1 MVAANCGE
9 TATAGAG
16 REFSGTSQASPH
28 VAGMAALVRQRFPNY
43 TPAQVVS
50 YLKENA
56 EQRISSPDPNNAWG
70 HGFTVLPPVTQTP
83 MPTPTVPGAASITS
97 VTPGTSSLSVAW
109 RSPVQTDGAAITAYD
124 LRHIRSDA
132 PSKADGNWRVLRR
145 VWTGTGSLTHE
156 LHNLT
161 GGVQYDVQVRAVN
174 SAGEGAWSATASGTV
189 TAAATAPGAPRNLI
203 ATGNGPARIDLSWST
218 PLNDGGAAVTGYRIE
233 SSTDRFAWSSV
244 LANSGSTISAYSHS
258 GLTTGGTRYYRVS
271 AINSVGTGPA
281 SSIAQA
287 STGAA
292 PAPDLVVDR
301 PTVSTSAPAAGER
314 FTLSATV
321 RNQGNGTSSFTTL
334 RYYQS
339 TDSTITTGDTGV
351 GTDSVLRL
359 DASESGDE
367 WVSLIAP
374 ANPGTYYYGAC
385 VDSVTDE
392 SDTANNC
399 SSAVIVT
406 VGAAPA
412 PDLVVDTPTV
422 SESAPEAAAS
432 FTLDATVRNQ
442 GNGRSDS
449 TTLRYYQSIDASI
462 NAVDTELGTDS
473 VSPLDAS
480 ESEDES
486 VSLTTPSTAGTYYYG
501 ACVDAVSDESDRT
514 NNCSSAVA
522 VTVGAPPAGDSDSP
536 RGIWSDGMTMWVADS
551 GDDKLYAY
559 DGIVIETRVPAKDFD
574 TLNAAGNSNPG
585 GIWSDGTTMWVADSN
600 DEKLYA
606 YDMAT
611 KARALGRDFDTLN
624 AAGNSD
630 PRGIWSD
637 GTTMW
642 VADSGDDKLYTYDM
656 ATKARV
662 PGKDFDTLN
671 ASGNKGPQGI

>member
-1 MVAANCGE
+1 M
-9 TATAGAG
+9 
-16 REFSGTSQASPH
+16 
-28 VAGMAALVRQRFPNY
+28 
-43 TPAQVVS
+43 
-50 YLKENA
+50 
-56 EQRISSPDPNNAWG
+56 
-70 HGFTVLPPVTQTP
+70 
-83 MPTPTVPGAASITS
+83 
-97 VTPGTSSLSVAW
+97 
-109 RSPVQTDGAAITAYD
+109 
-124 LRHIRSDA
+124 
-132 PSKADGNWRVLRR
+132 
-145 VWTGTGSLTHE
+145 
-156 LHNLT
+156 
-161 GGVQYDVQVRAVN
+161 QVRAVN
-174 SAGEGAWSATASGTV
+174 SAGDGAWSATASGTV

-233 SSTDRFAWSSV
+233 SSTDRFAWTSL

-258 GLTTGGTRYYRVS
+258 GLTTGSTRYYRVS

-339 TDSTITTGDTGV
+339 TDSTITTGDTWV

-432 FTLDATVRNQ
+432 FTLNATVRNQ
-442 GNGRSDS
+442 GNRRSDS
-449 TTLRYYQSIDASI
+449 TTPRYYQSIDASI
-462 NAVDTELGTDS
+462 NAVDTELGYRLRIPARRIGERRRVGQPDNAVHS
-473 VSPLDAS
+473 RHILLRCLRGCGVRRVRQNQQLLVCGGRNGWGS
-480 ESEDES
+480 
-486 VSLTTPSTAGTYYYG
+486 
-501 ACVDAVSDESDRT
+501 ACRGLRFSKRHLVRRDDD
-514 NNCSSAVA
+514 
-522 VTVGAPPAGDSDSP
+522 VGC
-536 RGIWSDGMTMWVADS
+536 R
-551 GDDKLYAY
+551 L
-559 DGIVIETRVPAKDFD
+559 R
-574 TLNAAGNSNPG
+574 
-585 GIWSDGTTMWVADSN
+585 
-600 DEKLYA
+600 
-606 YDMAT
+606 
-611 KARALGRDFDTLN
+611 
-624 AAGNSD
+624 
-630 PRGIWSD
+630 
-637 GTTMW
+637 
-642 VADSGDDKLYTYDM
+642 
-656 ATKARV
+656 
-662 PGKDFDTLN
+662 
-671 ASGNKGPQGI
+671 